1 METVVA
7 LLAFV
12 SLFVAWVV
20 APIRERKSGA

>member
-1 METVVA
+1 METAIA

-12 SLFVAWVV
+12 ALFVTWVV